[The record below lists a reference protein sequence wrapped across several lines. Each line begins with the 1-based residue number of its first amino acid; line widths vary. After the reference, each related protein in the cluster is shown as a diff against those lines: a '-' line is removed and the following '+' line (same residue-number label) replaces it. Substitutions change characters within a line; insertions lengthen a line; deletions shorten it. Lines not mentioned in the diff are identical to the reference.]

1 MNEITWKYY
10 LFITTEPLSR
20 SRPIHY

>member
-20 SRPIHY
+20 SRPTHY